1 VDTHNNE
8 VTQSELK
15 LSELVNKIK
24 INLTDTSVLDNFIK
38 EQEKWLDYRNS
49 HIVTLF
55 PEYIDN
61 IKMEWG
67 SIISYEISREILQ
80 MNLDR
85 IEILEN
91 YLNERRQTGTDG
103 EGRFKEY
110 VDELKMLKRKSVEP
124 VPVTP

>member
-1 VDTHNNE
+1 
-8 VTQSELK
+8 
-15 LSELVNKIK
+15 
-24 INLTDTSVLDNFIK
+24 
-38 EQEKWLDYRNS
+38 
-49 HIVTLF
+49 
-55 PEYIDN
+55 
-61 IKMEWG
+61 MEWG

-124 VPVTP
+124 VTATP